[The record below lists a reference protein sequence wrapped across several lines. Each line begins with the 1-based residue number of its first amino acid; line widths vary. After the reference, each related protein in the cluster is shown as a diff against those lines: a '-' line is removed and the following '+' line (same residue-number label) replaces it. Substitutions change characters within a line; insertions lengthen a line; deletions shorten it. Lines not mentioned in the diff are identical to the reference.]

1 MLLTYVILVNLA
13 ALRKIITIKTRFTMK
28 QHQGGVKISLI
39 VISVILMGVSAWFN
53 QANAD
58 ESTRAVVIQ
67 QD

>member
-1 MLLTYVILVNLA
+1 
-13 ALRKIITIKTRFTMK
+13 MK

-58 ESTRAVVIQ
+58 ESTSIVTTQ
-67 QD
+67 NK

>member
-1 MLLTYVILVNLA
+1 
-13 ALRKIITIKTRFTMK
+13 MK

-58 ESTRAVVIQ
+58 ESTSIVTTQ
-67 QD
+67 NN